1 MVNSQYGVTARFFLG
16 FLSWLVISTMA
27 VSAWCMDFTAHI
39 TQDAFNNHFTGKI
52 DVSNDRYRL
61 VLHPPGVAQDE
72 RLTVI
77 VNRRTGKT
85 ILLPPKSQTYEE
97 VENFTFR
104 AYMVDP
110 FQSISNLEK
119 IAQKKKIGTETV
131 SGYACEH
138 YAFYDQ
144 DFKLA
149 DVWFATDLDSFPV
162 KAHMVSGR
170 DDGNIKVKT
179 NIGDSK
185 IELSNIK
192 KESVDAGL
200 FDLPQGVTKTHPRP
214 KEEQEQV
221 ALTDTQKGS
230 SPWGRRI
237 GKGGEIQVKTDPQ
250 RPVKISLKNLA
261 DESVCTCTAIPRGN
275 AIEEGTPTQV
285 TLTKKGQRRKIEIDK
300 NKKTERVFIR
310 VKEGMIFTKVI
321 NEEDPFSFG
330 NDRKIKEG
338 YLKGKEIQGFI
349 TDPDR
354 KLTLSVTGDNQDGP
368 DSDVMLSC
376 YRKQYED
383 KVFEKK
389 VSISNEKSEI
399 WDFSPDEHIKTVE
412 LSVGENGG
420 VKYCLEQ
427 PALAKTQ
434 TGITNGQGQ
443 SKTTQTTPKVVYTTP
458 IKSYGSSK
466 KINNKKSVVGLSKT
480 ETSDILKALNNG
492 EVNTVKGYLDKGM
505 DPNVLIYGTPL
516 LQKAANLSSA
526 EMVNLII
533 ERGGDLHYKD
543 RSGNNALARAQSN
556 SKYYQEVVPVL
567 VEAGITVDQNTPI
580 WKIAF
585 KTKGGKFSPGVRETL
600 EYLLSKG
607 ADVDTPISKSGNTLL
622 MFACKM
628 AWLEPV
634 EFYLAH
640 GADVNAKDKDGN
652 TALSWAKTERS
663 GEQPYE
669 KQHRKT
675 IIELLESKGAQ

>member
-1 MVNSQYGVTARFFLG
+1 M
-16 FLSWLVISTMA
+16 STLKR
-27 VSAWCMDFTAHI
+27 W
-39 TQDAFNNHFTGKI
+39 
-52 DVSNDRYRL
+52 
-61 VLHPPGVAQDE
+61 
-72 RLTVI
+72 
-77 VNRRTGKT
+77 
-85 ILLPPKSQTYEE
+85 
-97 VENFTFR
+97 NF
-104 AYMVDP
+104 P
-110 FQSISNLEK
+110 L
-119 IAQKKKIGTETV
+119 
-131 SGYACEH
+131 
-138 YAFYDQ
+138 
-144 DFKLA
+144 
-149 DVWFATDLDSFPV
+149 
-162 KAHMVSGR
+162 
-170 DDGNIKVKT
+170 
-179 NIGDSK
+179 
-185 IELSNIK
+185 
-192 KESVDAGL
+192 
-200 FDLPQGVTKTHPRP
+200 
-214 KEEQEQV
+214 
-221 ALTDTQKGS
+221 
-230 SPWGRRI
+230 
-237 GKGGEIQVKTDPQ
+237 
-250 RPVKISLKNLA
+250 
-261 DESVCTCTAIPRGN
+261 
-275 AIEEGTPTQV
+275 
-285 TLTKKGQRRKIEIDK
+285 
-300 NKKTERVFIR
+300 
-310 VKEGMIFTKVI
+310 
-321 NEEDPFSFG
+321 
-330 NDRKIKEG
+330 
-338 YLKGKEIQGFI
+338 
-349 TDPDR
+349 
-354 KLTLSVTGDNQDGP
+354 
-368 DSDVMLSC
+368 
-376 YRKQYED
+376 
-383 KVFEKK
+383 
-389 VSISNEKSEI
+389 
-399 WDFSPDEHIKTVE
+399 
-412 LSVGENGG
+412 GENGG